1 MARESEPSPTALARF
16 MQFEDVLDLIR
27 HHRDVK
33 LLVDVETTLK
43 LISYSPGRIEFEPT
57 DNAPQ
62 DLAQR
67 LGSRLQTWTAN
78 RWAVSIGDNGAKT
91 IAELRDTA
99 ANTRTQEAQKH
110 PLVQAVLI
118 AFPKAKITE
127 IRTEKDIATEAQ
139 VQALPE
145 VEDEWDPFDDE

>member
-1 MARESEPSPTALARF
+1 MALASEPSPKALARF

-99 ANTRTQEAQKH
+99 ANALTQEAQKH